1 MPRHPVVPLPA
12 GDSTSS
18 SEKDSSYQISDNYSN
33 RSLHFEDTVKNILIV
48 VGLIAALVCSFSIAS
63 AQATKAA
70 FVDSEKIL
78 GELPEAQKAST
89 ELNALVK
96 GWQDSVA
103 SMQAD
108 LQKQAEEYQKQA
120 SVMPQA
126 KKDAEEKRLADL
138 NQKLREFYAQKLDTR
153 TGEAAQEREKRLAP
167 IREKVLRAIEAV
179 AKEDGFTFVLDR
191 ANVLYA
197 DAKVDLTYKV
207 IDRLKRGT
215 AGKAK

>member
-1 MPRHPVVPLPA
+1 VVPRPA
-12 GDSTSS
+12 GDFTSS
-18 SEKDSSYQISDNYSN
+18 SEKDFSFHFFDNHSN
-33 RSLHFEDTVKNILIV
+33 RSLLFEDTVKNILIV
-48 VGLIAALVCSFSIAS
+48 IGLIAALVFSFSIAT
-63 AQATKAA
+63 AQVTKAA

-108 LQKQAEEYQKQA
+108 LQKQFEEYQKQA
-120 SVMPQA
+120 SVMAQL
-126 KKDAEEKRLADL
+126 KKDAEEKRLKDL
-138 NQKLREFYAQKLDTR
+138 DTRMREFAAQKLDTR

-167 IREKVLRAIEAV
+167 IREKVLRAIETV
-179 AKEDGFTFVLDR
+179 AKEDGFTFVFDR

-197 DAKVDLTYKV
+197 DVKVDLTYKV

>member
-1 MPRHPVVPLPA
+1 
-12 GDSTSS
+12 
-18 SEKDSSYQISDNYSN
+18 
-33 RSLHFEDTVKNILIV
+33 VKNIPIYIALV
-48 VGLIAALVCSFSIAS
+48 AALILSLSVAN

-78 GELPEAQKAST
+78 GELPEAQKASA
-89 ELNALVK
+89 ELNTLVK

-103 SMQAD
+103 AMQAD
-108 LQKQAEEYQKQA
+108 LTKQVEEYQKQS
-120 SVMPQA
+120 SVMTQV
-126 KKDAEEKRLADL
+126 KKDAEEKRLNDI
-138 NQKLREFYAQKLDTR
+138 NVKMREFATQKLDTR
-153 TGEAAQEREKRLAP
+153 TGEAAQEREKRLTP

-215 AGKAK
+215 AGKTK

>member
-1 MPRHPVVPLPA
+1 
-12 GDSTSS
+12 
-18 SEKDSSYQISDNYSN
+18 
-33 RSLHFEDTVKNILIV
+33 VKNILV
-48 VGLIAALVCSFSIAS
+48 VIALVAAFTLSISVAT

-78 GELPEAQKAST
+78 GELPEAQKASA
-89 ELNALVK
+89 ELNTLVK

-103 SMQAD
+103 TMQAD
-108 LQKQAEEYQKQA
+108 LQKQIEEYQKQS
-120 SVMPQA
+120 SVMAQP
-126 KKDAEEKRLADL
+126 KKDAEEKRLNDL
-138 NQKLREFYAQKLDTR
+138 NVRMREFATQKLDTR
-153 TGEAAQEREKRLAP
+153 TGEAAQEREKRLTP

-207 IDRLKRGT
+207 IDRLKRG
-215 AGKAK
+215 ASGKTK

>member
-1 MPRHPVVPLPA
+1 VVPRPA
-12 GDSTSS
+12 GAFISS
-18 SEKDSSYQISDNYSN
+18 SEKDFSFLFFDNHSN

-48 VGLIAALVCSFSIAS
+48 SALIAALVCSFSIAA
-63 AQATKAA
+63 AQVTKAA

-78 GELPEAQKAST
+78 GELPEAQRASA
-89 ELNALVK
+89 ELNTLVK

-108 LQKQAEEYQKQA
+108 LQKQFEEYQKQA
-120 SVMPQA
+120 SVMAQA
-126 KKDAEEKRLADL
+126 KKDAEEKRLNDL
-138 NQKLREFYAQKLDTR
+138 NQKLREFAAQKLDTR
-153 TGEAAQEREKRLAP
+153 TGEAVQEREKRLSP

-179 AKEDGFTFVLDR
+179 AKEDGFTFVFDR

-197 DAKVDLTYKV
+197 DVKVDLTYKV

-215 AGKAK
+215 GGKAK

>member
-1 MPRHPVVPLPA
+1 MIIFTGV
-12 GDSTSS
+12 
-18 SEKDSSYQISDNYSN
+18 
-33 RSLHFEDTVKNILIV
+33 
-48 VGLIAALVCSFSIAS
+48 IAALVLSCSVAS
-63 AQATKAA
+63 AQVTKAA

-78 GELPEAQKAST
+78 GELPEAQRASA

-108 LQKQAEEYQKQA
+108 LQKQYDEYQKLS
-120 SVMPQA
+120 SVMAQA
-126 KKDAEEKRLADL
+126 KKDAEEKRLNDL
-138 NQKLREFYAQKLDTR
+138 NVKMREFAAAKLDTR

-167 IREKVLRAIEAV
+167 IREKVLRAIETV
-179 AKEDGFTFVLDR
+179 AKEDGFTFVFDR

-197 DAKVDLTYKV
+197 DVRVDLTYKV

-215 AGKAK
+215 VSKVK